1 MVSGWIVNGLAG
13 FVGAEGGCVDR
24 AGHQSVDSGERVS
37 RSETIVTPKADR
49 IYLEHILE
57 CVALIQDYTRNSKM
71 EFMASAL
78 VQDAVLRRLQTM
90 AESTQRLSE
99 ELKAKAPGVD
109 WRALAG
115 FRNVLVHEYL
125 GGIALEQVWGAI
137 ERDLSGL
144 ETAVRELME

>member
-1 MVSGWIVNGLAG
+1 M
-13 FVGAEGGCVDR
+13 
-24 AGHQSVDSGERVS
+24 
-37 RSETIVTPKADR
+37 TPKPDR

-57 CVALIQDYTRNSKM
+57 CIALIQDYTRNGKA

-99 ELKAKAPGVD
+99 ALKEKAPAVD

-115 FRNVLVHEYL
+115 FRNVLVHDYL
-125 GGIALEQVWGAI
+125 GGIDLEQVWSAV
-137 ERDLSGL
+137 EQYLSGL
-144 ETAVRELME
+144 EAAVRSLIKTEED